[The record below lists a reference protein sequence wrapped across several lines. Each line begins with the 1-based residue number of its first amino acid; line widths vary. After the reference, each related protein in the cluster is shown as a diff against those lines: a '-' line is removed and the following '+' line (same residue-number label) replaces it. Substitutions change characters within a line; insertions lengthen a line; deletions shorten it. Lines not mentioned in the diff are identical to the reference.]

1 MQLRIASFL
10 IVKVNYFQLQPML
23 YLNAAKVVQIRFPFV
38 ILREI
43 IGYSPRDKNVSG
55 VAAIHRPLRHVNAYS
70 SNVTL
75 IIYIGDWIHRAAVN
89 PHSQLQLWV
98 LTQLATNLQRT
109 TDRHIH
115 GGEEGQH
122 HSIAS

>member
-1 MQLRIASFL
+1 
-10 IVKVNYFQLQPML
+10 ML
-23 YLNAAKVVQIRFPFV
+23 YLNAPKVVQIRFPFV

-43 IGYSPRDKNVSG
+43 IGYSPREKNVSG
-55 VAAIHRPLRHVNAYS
+55 VAAIHHPLRHVNAYS

-75 IIYIGDWIHRAAVN
+75 IIYIGDLIHRAAVN
-89 PHSQLQLWV
+89 PHPQLQLWV

-115 GGEEGQH
+115 GGEEGQRY
-122 HSIAS
+122 SIAS

>member
-1 MQLRIASFL
+1 
-10 IVKVNYFQLQPML
+10 ML
-23 YLNAAKVVQIRFPFV
+23 HLHFAQAVQGWSPLV
-38 ILREI
+38 ILGEG
-43 IGYSPRDKNVSG
+43 IGNSPREKHVAG
-55 VAAIHRPLRHVNAYS
+55 VAAIHHPLRHVNAYA

-75 IIYIGDWIHRAAVN
+75 IIYIADWIHRAAVN

-98 LTQLATNLQRT
+98 LTQLAPNPQRT